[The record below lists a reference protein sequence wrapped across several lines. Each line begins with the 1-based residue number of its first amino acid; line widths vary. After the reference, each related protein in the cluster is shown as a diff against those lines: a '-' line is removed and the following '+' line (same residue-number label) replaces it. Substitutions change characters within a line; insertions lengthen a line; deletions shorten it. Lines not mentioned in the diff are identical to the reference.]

1 MGVLSLTAFAGTIKI
16 AHAHPHVFAEARF
29 DVVVGRQGTVEK
41 LRHLWRFDEV
51 FSSTVI
57 LEFDANGD
65 LTLDADELE
74 AASEVMHQSL
84 GEYNYFQMITANGA
98 TIEMKRPERLMASME
113 NNQLIVFFETAPAEP
128 LKLSGKLV
136 FGVYDPTFYTAIDFT
151 DDTYMAVESM
161 PAHCSRTVIRP
172 DPDEAIA
179 ENQAALTEAFFNDP
193 TDLSKLFATR
203 LQLDC

>member
-1 MGVLSLTAFAGTIKI
+1 MLGIAALTGTIGV
-16 AHAHPHVFAEARF
+16 AQAHPHIFAEARF
-29 DVVVGRQGTVEK
+29 DVIVGTQATVEK

-65 LTLDADELE
+65 FTLDASELE
-74 AASEVMHQSL
+74 TAASVMHQSL
-84 GEYNYFQMITANGA
+84 GDYNYFQMVTANGE

-113 NNQLIVFFETAPAEP
+113 SNQLLVFFETVPNEP
-128 LKLSGKLV
+128 IQLSGKLV

-151 DDTYMAVESM
+151 EDAYMAVENL
-161 PAHCSRTVIRP
+161 PDHCSRNVIRP

-179 ENQAALTEAFFNDP
+179 ENQASLTEAFFNDP